1 VAPIKGIG
9 HGNARRGEGRK
20 CNGRTL
26 KTIWMDNSRADAMPM
41 ASAHAALKHWIAE
54 IRVSVLRFLGT
65 LFSRTE
71 GEKPSFH
78 YFVEGSTAL

>member
-1 VAPIKGIG
+1 MPA
-9 HGNARRGEGRK
+9 AE
-20 CNGRTL
+20 
-26 KTIWMDNSRADAMPM
+26 RA
-41 ASAHAALKHWIAE
+41 ASAMGERSRLFGWIIVALMQCQWHPHMPRWHWIAE